1 MWEVDRNMKNNKLQ
15 INIASSIAVQ
25 VVSIVCAFILPRLIL
40 VSFGSSY
47 NGIINS
53 VNQFLSCVTLLR
65 AGIGGVTRAAL
76 YKPLAQGDN
85 NKISAIIRAT
95 EIFMRKIAMI
105 FVLFLLIFA
114 CTYPIFVKEE
124 FSWLFTF
131 SLVVVLGISTV
142 SQYFFGI
149 TYQMLLQA
157 DQKLYVYNFVQIIG
171 TIANTIASVILI
183 NAGYEIRIVK
193 LASAIVFGITPLFLF
208 YYVKYNYNLVKHIT
222 PDNSTIKQRWD
233 AFAHQV
239 AAFVTTNTDIMVL
252 TIFSS
257 LYQVSVYSV
266 YNLVISGVKQLVTT
280 CSSAIEAM
288 LGNTIAES
296 DLQKLNSRIETYE
309 WVLNVVSCIALLCSA
324 MLIVPFVMIY
334 TNGVIDTNYEQPIF
348 AYFLCFA
355 TFISCVRLPYQNLVE
370 ASGHFYQTRNGA
382 IEEAIINVM
391 VSIIFVKNYGCVG
404 VVIGTIVA
412 LTIRTIQYA
421 NYASKYILKRKLM
434 AYIKRF
440 TVSLISIFVSMVIY
454 VVFELN
460 KIVMQADTYLKW
472 VLHAS
477 YIFIIVS
484 VIVILINTIFYKE
497 ETKRYISIVLK
508 RFFY

>member
-1 MWEVDRNMKNNKLQ
+1 MKNNKLQ
-15 INIASSIAVQ
+15 INIVSSVAVQ

-40 VSFGSSY
+40 VSFGSNY

-76 YKPLAQGDN
+76 YKPLAEKN
-85 NKISAIIRAT
+85 NKKVSAIIRAT
-95 EIFMRKIAMI
+95 EIFMRKIALI

-114 CTYPIFVKEE
+114 AVYPLFVKEQ
-124 FSWLFTF
+124 FDWFFTA

-171 TIANTIASVILI
+171 TIANTIAVVILI
-183 NAGYEIRIVK
+183 NAGCEIRIVK
-193 LASAIVFGITPLFLF
+193 LASAVVFGITPIALF
-208 YYVKYNYNLVKHIT
+208 YYVKRNYKLDRNIA

-239 AAFVTTNTDIMVL
+239 AAFVNTNTDLMVL
-252 TIFSS
+252 TVFSN

-288 LGNTIAES
+288 LGDTIAKES
-296 DLQKLNSRIETYE
+296 TVQLNAKVNAYE
-309 WVLNVVSCIALLCSA
+309 WVLNVISCIALICSA

-334 TNGVIDTNYEQPIF
+334 TQGVSDTNYEQPIF
-348 AYFLCFA
+348 AYLLCFA
-355 TFISCVRLPYQNLVE
+355 TFMSCIRLPYQNLVE
-370 ASGHFYQTRNGA
+370 ASGHFKETRNGA
-382 IEEAIINVM
+382 IGEAIINIVVSVM
-391 VSIIFVKNYGCVG
+391 FVKKWGCVG
-404 VVIGTIVA
+404 VAIGTIVA
-412 LTIRTIQYA
+412 MTVRTIQYA
-421 NYASKYILKRKLM
+421 EYASKFILFRSSK
-434 AYIKRF
+434 
-440 TVSLISIFVSMVIY
+440 IY
-454 VVFELN
+454 
-460 KIVMQADTYLKW
+460 
-472 VLHAS
+472 
-477 YIFIIVS
+477 
-484 VIVILINTIFYKE
+484 
-497 ETKRYISIVLK
+497 LK
-508 RFFY
+508 RFIVSFISIAVTMTMFYVFNLGDVLVKATTYTEWILHAIVVFLVVSIVVVLINAIFYNTETRKGIKILLKRISN

>member
-1 MWEVDRNMKNNKLQ
+1 MKNNKLQ
-15 INIASSIAVQ
+15 INIVSSVAVQ

-40 VSFGSSY
+40 VSFGSNY

-76 YKPLAQGDN
+76 YKPLAEKN
-85 NKISAIIRAT
+85 NKKVSAIIRAT
-95 EIFMRKIAMI
+95 EIFMRKIALI

-114 CTYPIFVKEE
+114 AVYPLFVKEQ
-124 FSWLFTF
+124 FDWFFTA

-171 TIANTIASVILI
+171 TIANTIAAVILI
-183 NAGYEIRIVK
+183 NAGCEIRIVK
-193 LASAIVFGITPLFLF
+193 LASAVVFGITPIALF
-208 YYVKYNYNLVKHIT
+208 YYVKRNYKLDRNIA

-239 AAFVTTNTDIMVL
+239 AAFVNTNTDLMVL
-252 TIFSS
+252 TVFSN

-288 LGNTIAES
+288 LGDTIAKES
-296 DLQKLNSRIETYE
+296 TVQLNAKVNAYE
-309 WVLNVVSCIALLCSA
+309 WVLNVISCIALICSA

-334 TNGVIDTNYEQPIF
+334 TQGVSDTNYEQPIF
-348 AYFLCFA
+348 AYLLCFA
-355 TFISCVRLPYQNLVE
+355 TFMSCIRLPYQNLVE
-370 ASGHFYQTRNGA
+370 ASGHFKETRNGA
-382 IEEAIINVM
+382 IGEAIINIV
-391 VSIIFVKNYGCVG
+391 VSVIFVKKWGCVG
-404 VVIGTIVA
+404 VAIGTIVA
-412 LTIRTIQYA
+412 MTVRTIQYA
-421 NYASKYILKRKLM
+421 EYASKFILFRSSK
-434 AYIKRF
+434 
-440 TVSLISIFVSMVIY
+440 IY
-454 VVFELN
+454 
-460 KIVMQADTYLKW
+460 
-472 VLHAS
+472 
-477 YIFIIVS
+477 
-484 VIVILINTIFYKE
+484 
-497 ETKRYISIVLK
+497 LK
-508 RFFY
+508 RFIVSFISIAVTMTMFYVFNLGDVLVKATTYTKWILHAIVVFLVVSIVVVLINAIFYNTETRKGIKILLKRISN

>member
-1 MWEVDRNMKNNKLQ
+1 MKNNKLQ
-15 INIASSIAVQ
+15 INIVSSVAVQ

-40 VSFGSSY
+40 VSFGSNY

-76 YKPLAQGDN
+76 YKPLAEKN
-85 NKISAIIRAT
+85 NKKVSAIIRAT
-95 EIFMRKIAMI
+95 EIFMRKIALI

-114 CTYPIFVKEE
+114 AVYPLFVKEQ
-124 FSWLFTF
+124 FDWFFTA

-171 TIANTIASVILI
+171 TIANTIAAVILI
-183 NAGYEIRIVK
+183 NAGCEIRIVK
-193 LASAIVFGITPLFLF
+193 LASAVVFGITPIALF
-208 YYVKYNYNLVKHIT
+208 YYVKRNYKLDRNIA

-239 AAFVTTNTDIMVL
+239 AAFVNTNTDLMVL
-252 TIFSS
+252 TVFSN

-288 LGNTIAES
+288 LGDTIAKES
-296 DLQKLNSRIETYE
+296 TVQLNAKVNAYE
-309 WVLNVVSCIALLCSA
+309 WVLNVISCIALICSA

-334 TNGVIDTNYEQPIF
+334 TQGVSDTNYEQPIF
-348 AYFLCFA
+348 AYLLCFA
-355 TFISCVRLPYQNLVE
+355 TFMSCIRLPYQNLVE
-370 ASGHFYQTRNGA
+370 ASGHFKETRNGA
-382 IEEAIINVM
+382 IGEAIINIV
-391 VSIIFVKNYGCVG
+391 VSVIFVKKWGCVG
-404 VVIGTIVA
+404 VAIGTIVA
-412 LTIRTIQYA
+412 MTVRTIQYA
-421 NYASKYILKRKLM
+421 EYASKFILFRSSK
-434 AYIKRF
+434 
-440 TVSLISIFVSMVIY
+440 IY
-454 VVFELN
+454 
-460 KIVMQADTYLKW
+460 
-472 VLHAS
+472 
-477 YIFIIVS
+477 
-484 VIVILINTIFYKE
+484 
-497 ETKRYISIVLK
+497 LK
-508 RFFY
+508 RFIVSFISIAVTMTMFYVFNLGDVLVKATTYTEWILHAIVVFLVVSIVVVLINAIFYNTETRKGIKILLKRISN

>member
-1 MWEVDRNMKNNKLQ
+1 MKNNKLQ
-15 INIASSIAVQ
+15 INIVSSVAVQ

-40 VSFGSSY
+40 VSFGSNY

-76 YKPLAQGDN
+76 YKPLAEKN
-85 NKISAIIRAT
+85 NKKVSAIIRAT
-95 EIFMRKIAMI
+95 EIFMRKIALI

-114 CTYPIFVKEE
+114 AVYPLFVKEQ
-124 FSWLFTF
+124 FDWFFTA

-171 TIANTIASVILI
+171 TIANTIAAVILI
-183 NAGYEIRIVK
+183 NAGGEIRIVK
-193 LASAIVFGITPLFLF
+193 LASAVVFGITPIALF
-208 YYVKYNYNLVKHIT
+208 YYVKRNYKLDRNIA

-239 AAFVTTNTDIMVL
+239 AAFVNTNTDLMVL
-252 TIFSS
+252 TVFSN

-288 LGNTIAES
+288 LGDTIAKES
-296 DLQKLNSRIETYE
+296 TVQLNAKVNAYE
-309 WVLNVVSCIALLCSA
+309 WVLNVISCIALICSA

-334 TNGVIDTNYEQPIF
+334 TQGVSDTNYEQPIF
-348 AYFLCFA
+348 AYLLCFA
-355 TFISCVRLPYQNLVE
+355 TFMSCIRLPYQNLVE
-370 ASGHFYQTRNGA
+370 ASGHFKETRNGA
-382 IEEAIINVM
+382 IGEAIINIVVSVM
-391 VSIIFVKNYGCVG
+391 FVKKWGCVG
-404 VVIGTIVA
+404 VAIGTIVA
-412 LTIRTIQYA
+412 MTVRTIQYA
-421 NYASKYILKRKLM
+421 EYASKFILFRNSK
-434 AYIKRF
+434 
-440 TVSLISIFVSMVIY
+440 IY
-454 VVFELN
+454 
-460 KIVMQADTYLKW
+460 
-472 VLHAS
+472 
-477 YIFIIVS
+477 
-484 VIVILINTIFYKE
+484 
-497 ETKRYISIVLK
+497 LK
-508 RFFY
+508 RFIVSFISIAVTMTMFYVFNLGDVLVKATTYTEWILHAIVVFLVVSIVVVLINAIFYNTETRKGIKILLKRISN

>member
-1 MWEVDRNMKNNKLQ
+1 MKNNKLQ
-15 INIASSIAVQ
+15 INIVSSVAVQ

-40 VSFGSSY
+40 VSFGSNY

-76 YKPLAQGDN
+76 YKPLAEKN
-85 NKISAIIRAT
+85 NKKVSAIIRAT
-95 EIFMRKIAMI
+95 EIFMRKIALI

-114 CTYPIFVKEE
+114 AVYPLFVKEQ
-124 FSWLFTF
+124 FDWFFTA

-171 TIANTIASVILI
+171 TIANTIAAVILI
-183 NAGYEIRIVK
+183 NAGCEIRIVK
-193 LASAIVFGITPLFLF
+193 LASAVVFGITPIALF
-208 YYVKYNYNLVKHIT
+208 YYVKRNYKLDRNIA

-239 AAFVTTNTDIMVL
+239 AAFVNTNTDLMVL
-252 TIFSS
+252 TVFSN

-288 LGNTIAES
+288 LGDTIAKES
-296 DLQKLNSRIETYE
+296 TVQLNAKVNAYE
-309 WVLNVVSCIALLCSA
+309 WVLNVISCIALICSA

-334 TNGVIDTNYEQPIF
+334 TQGVSDTNYEQPIF
-348 AYFLCFA
+348 AYLLCFA
-355 TFISCVRLPYQNLVE
+355 TFMSCIRLPYQNLVE
-370 ASGHFYQTRNGA
+370 ASGHFKETRNGA
-382 IEEAIINVM
+382 IGEAIINIV
-391 VSIIFVKNYGCVG
+391 VSVIFVKKWGCVG
-404 VVIGTIVA
+404 VAIGTIVA
-412 LTIRTIQYA
+412 MTVRTIQYA
-421 NYASKYILKRKLM
+421 EYASKFILFRSSK
-434 AYIKRF
+434 
-440 TVSLISIFVSMVIY
+440 IY
-454 VVFELN
+454 
-460 KIVMQADTYLKW
+460 
-472 VLHAS
+472 
-477 YIFIIVS
+477 
-484 VIVILINTIFYKE
+484 
-497 ETKRYISIVLK
+497 LK
-508 RFFY
+508 RFIVSFISIAVTMTMFYVFNLGDVLVKATTYTEWILHAIVVFLVVSIVVVLINAIFYNTETRKEIKILLKRISN